1 MLVKP
6 SILPGTMELLPHEQL
21 IFNKMKDIIRE
32 TYELFSFLPI
42 DTPALEKTEILLAK
56 GGGETEKQI
65 YNIANTSTDTSLRF
79 DLTVPLAR
87 YVSMH
92 EHELKFPFKRYQIAK
107 VYRGERNQKGR
118 YREFYQCDCD
128 IIGDEKLSKFYDAEL
143 VKIISIIFKKFGF
156 DRFTIMINNR
166 NIMNGFLK
174 SQGVEDTVEAVRA
187 LDKYDK
193 IGRESLEELLLN
205 QGIKADAVK
214 EIIALI
220 EFEGSNE
227 ETIKYLEGLGID
239 NEIFLKGLAEMKEV
253 LENIKLFKVDEN
265 NYKFTLK
272 LQRGLDYYTST
283 VIETVLDDYKE
294 LGSVAG
300 GGSYENLTQFYSK
313 RELPGVGISIGL
325 TRLFFQ
331 LSEKNILPKFENEE
345 KSFLVAPL
353 DIDMSYAISVLNE
366 LHSLGVNSEVLYS
379 KMKMKMKK
387 IFDFAESYS
396 FDYIIFLGQEELDN
410 KKLSVRDLKSK
421 ENLSISIDEL
431 KTLIK

>member
-227 ETIKYLEGLGID
+227 ETINYLEGLGID
-239 NEIFLKGLAEMKEV
+239 NETFLKGLAEMKEV
-253 LENIKLFKVDEN
+253 LENIKLFKVDDN

-331 LSEKNILPKFENEE
+331 LSEKNILPKFDSEE

-379 KMKMKMKK
+379 KMKMKK

-421 ENLSISIDEL
+421 ENLTLSIDEL

>member
-6 SILPGTMELLPHEQL
+6 SILPGTMELLPNEQL

-220 EFEGSNE
+220 EFEGTNE

-239 NEIFLKGLAEMKEV
+239 NETFLKGLTEMKEV
-253 LENIKLFKVDEN
+253 LENIKLFNVDES

-331 LSEKNILPKFENEE
+331 LSEKNILPKFDSEE

-379 KMKMKMKK
+379 KMKMKK

>member
-174 SQGVEDTVEAVRA
+174 SKGVEDTVEAVRA

-220 EFEGSNE
+220 EFDGSNE

-331 LSEKNILPKFENEE
+331 LSEKNILPKFDSEE

-379 KMKMKMKK
+379 KMKMKK

-421 ENLSISIDEL
+421 ENLTLSIDEL
-431 KTLIK
+431 KSLIK

>member
-227 ETIKYLEGLGID
+227 ETIAHLEGLGID
-239 NEIFLKGLAEMKEV
+239 NEIFLKGLSEMKEV
-253 LENIKLFKVDEN
+253 LENIKLFKVDDN

-331 LSEKNILPKFENEE
+331 LSEKNILPKFDSGE

-366 LHSLGVNSEVLYS
+366 LHELGVNSEVLYS
-379 KMKMKMKK
+379 KMKMKK

-421 ENLSISIDEL
+421 ENLTLSIDEL

>member
-193 IGRESLEELLLN
+193 IGRESLEELLLS

-227 ETIKYLEGLGID
+227 ETINYLEGLGID
-239 NEIFLKGLAEMKEV
+239 NETFLKGLAEMKEV
-253 LENIKLFKVDEN
+253 LENIKLFEVDDN

-300 GGSYENLTQFYSK
+300 GGSYENLTQYYSK

-331 LSEKNILPKFENEE
+331 LSEKNILPKFDSEE

-379 KMKMKMKK
+379 KMKMKK

-421 ENLSISIDEL
+421 ENLTLSIDEL

>member
-6 SILPGTMELLPHEQL
+6 SILPGTMELLPNEQL

-220 EFEGSNE
+220 EFDGSNE

-239 NEIFLKGLAEMKEV
+239 NETFLKGLAEMKEV
-253 LENIKLFKVDEN
+253 LENIKLFKVDDN

-331 LSEKNILPKFENEE
+331 LSEKNILPKFDSEE

-379 KMKMKMKK
+379 KMKMKK

-421 ENLSISIDEL
+421 ENLTLSIDEL

>member
-1 MLVKP
+1 M
-6 SILPGTMELLPHEQL
+6 PGTMELLPNEQL
-21 IFNKMKDIIRE
+21 IFNKMKDIISE

-205 QGIKADAVK
+205 QGIKADVVK

-220 EFEGSNE
+220 EFKGSNDD
-227 ETIKYLEGLGID
+227 TIKYLEGLGINND
-239 NEIFLKGLAEMKEV
+239 TFSKGLSEMKEV
-253 LENIKLFKVDEN
+253 LENIRLFEVDES

-331 LSEKNILPKFENEE
+331 LSEKNILPKFDSEE

-353 DIDMSYAISVLNE
+353 DIDMSYAISVVNE
-366 LHSLGVNSEVLYS
+366 LHKLGAAAEVLYS
-379 KMKMKMKK
+379 NMKMKK
-387 IFDFAESYS
+387 IFDFAETYN
-396 FDYIIFLGQEELDN
+396 FDYIIFLGQEEIEN
-410 KKLSVRDLKSK
+410 KKLSIRDLKSK
-421 ENLSISIDEL
+421 ENLTLSIDEL

>member
-227 ETIKYLEGLGID
+227 ETINYLEGLGID
-239 NEIFLKGLAEMKEV
+239 NETFLKGLAEMKEV
-253 LENIKLFKVDEN
+253 LENIKLFKVDDN

-379 KMKMKMKK
+379 KMKMKK

>member
-1 MLVKP
+1 MIVKP
-6 SILPGTMELLPHEQL
+6 STLPGTMELLPQEQL

-42 DTPALEKTEILLAK
+42 DTPTMEKREILLAK

-65 YNIANTSTDTSLRF
+65 YNIENTSTETSLRF

-92 EHELKFPFKRYQIAK
+92 EHELKFPFKRYQIDK

-128 IIGDEKLSKFYDAEL
+128 IIGDETLSKFYDAEL
-143 VKIISIIFKKFGF
+143 VKIISIIFKRFGF
-156 DRFTIMINNR
+156 DKFTIMINNR
-166 NIMNGFLK
+166 NIMNGFLR
-174 SQGVEDTVEAVRA
+174 SLGIEDTVAAVRA

-193 IGRESLEELLLN
+193 IGREKLQELLIE
-205 QGIKADAVK
+205 QVDSKDKV
-214 EIIALI
+214 ETIINLI
-220 EFEGSNE
+220 EFEGTND
-227 ETIKYLEGLGID
+227 ETIKYLESLNID
-239 NEIFLKGLAEMKEV
+239 HEVFQKGLSEMKEV
-253 LENIKLFKVDEN
+253 LDNIKLFDVDER

-283 VIETVLDDYKE
+283 VIETTLDDYKE

-313 RELPGVGISIGL
+313 RNLPGVGISIGL

-331 LSEKNILPKFENEE
+331 LSDKNILPKFEDDK
-345 KSFLVAPL
+345 KSVLIAPL
-353 DIDMSYAISVLNE
+353 DIEMKCAIDVLNE
-366 LHSLGVNSEVLYS
+366 LHAINVKSEVLYAN
-379 KMKMKMKK
+379 MKMKK
-387 IFDFAESYS
+387 IFDFAETNA
-396 FDYIIFLGQEELDN
+396 FDYIVFIGEEELET
-410 KKLSVRDLKSK
+410 KKLSVRDLKNK
-421 ENLSISIDEL
+421 ESLTLSIEEL
-431 KTLIK
+431 KKLFK

>member
-6 SILPGTMELLPHEQL
+6 SILPGTMELLPNEQL

-174 SQGVEDTVEAVRA
+174 SKGVEDTVEAVRA

-239 NEIFLKGLAEMKEV
+239 NETFLKGLAEMKEV
-253 LENIKLFKVDEN
+253 LENIKLFNVDES

-331 LSEKNILPKFENEE
+331 LSEKNILPKFDSEE

-366 LHSLGVNSEVLYS
+366 LHELGVSSEVLYS
-379 KMKMKMKK
+379 KMKMKK

-421 ENLSISIDEL
+421 ENLTLSIDEL

>member
-239 NEIFLKGLAEMKEV
+239 NETFLKGLAEMKEV

-300 GGSYENLTQFYSK
+300 GGSYENLTQYYSK

-331 LSEKNILPKFENEE
+331 LSEKNILPKFDSEE

-366 LHSLGVNSEVLYS
+366 LHELGVNSEVLYS
-379 KMKMKMKK
+379 KMKMKK

-396 FDYIIFLGQEELDN
+396 FDYIIFLGEEELDN

-421 ENLSISIDEL
+421 ENLTLSIDEL

>member
-174 SQGVEDTVEAVRA
+174 SKGVEDTVEAVRA
-187 LDKYDK
+187 LDNYDK

-239 NEIFLKGLAEMKEV
+239 NETFLKGLTEMKEV
-253 LENIKLFKVDEN
+253 LENIKLFNVDES

-331 LSEKNILPKFENEE
+331 LSEKNILPKFDSEE

-366 LHSLGVNSEVLYS
+366 LHELGVSSEVLYS
-379 KMKMKMKK
+379 KMKMKK

-421 ENLSISIDEL
+421 ENLTLTIDEL

>member
-174 SQGVEDTVEAVRA
+174 SKGVEDTVEAVRA

-220 EFEGSNE
+220 EFEGTNE
-227 ETIKYLEGLGID
+227 ETINYLEGLGID
-239 NEIFLKGLAEMKEV
+239 NETFLKGLAEMKEV

-331 LSEKNILPKFENEE
+331 LSEKNILPKFDSEE

-366 LHSLGVNSEVLYS
+366 LHELGVSSEVLYS
-379 KMKMKMKK
+379 KMKMKK

-421 ENLSISIDEL
+421 ENLTLSIDEL

>member
-6 SILPGTMELLPHEQL
+6 SILPGTMELLPNEQL

-193 IGRESLEELLLN
+193 IGRESLEDLLLN

-220 EFEGSNE
+220 EFEGTNE

-239 NEIFLKGLAEMKEV
+239 NETFLKGLAEMKEV

-300 GGSYENLTQFYSK
+300 GGSYENLTQYYSK

-331 LSEKNILPKFENEE
+331 LSEKNILPKFDSEE

-379 KMKMKMKK
+379 KMKMKK
-387 IFDFAESYS
+387 IFDFAENYS

-421 ENLSISIDEL
+421 ENLTLSIDEL

>member
-92 EHELKFPFKRYQIAK
+92 KHELKFPFKRYQIAK

-220 EFEGSNE
+220 EFEGTNE

-239 NEIFLKGLAEMKEV
+239 NETFLKGLAEMKEV
-253 LENIKLFKVDEN
+253 LENIKLFKVDDN

-313 RELPGVGISIGL
+313 RVLPGVGISIGL

-331 LSEKNILPKFENEE
+331 LSEKNILPKFDSEE

-366 LHSLGVNSEVLYS
+366 LHELGVSSEVLYS
-379 KMKMKMKK
+379 KIKMKK

-421 ENLSISIDEL
+421 ENLTLSIDEL

>member
-1 MLVKP
+1 MIVKP
-6 SILPGTMELLPHEQL
+6 SILPGTMELLPQEQL

-42 DTPALEKTEILLAK
+42 DTPSMEKREILLAK

-65 YNIANTSTDTSLRF
+65 YNIENTSTETSLRF

-92 EHELKFPFKRYQIAK
+92 EHELKFPFKRYQIDK

-118 YREFYQCDCD
+118 YREFYQCDVD
-128 IIGDEKLSKFYDAEL
+128 IIGDDTLSKFYDAEL

-156 DRFTIMINNR
+156 DKFTIMINNR
-166 NIMNGFLK
+166 NIMNGFLR
-174 SQGVEDTVEAVRA
+174 SLGVEDTVAAVRA

-193 IGRESLEELLLN
+193 IGRESLEELLLG
-205 QGIKADAVK
+205 QGINSDAVK
-214 EIIALI
+214 KILALI
-220 EFEGSNE
+220 EFEGTND
-227 ETIKYLEGLGID
+227 ETIKYLEGLNID
-239 NEIFLKGLAEMKEV
+239 NEIFLKGLSEMKEV
-253 LENIKLFKVDEN
+253 LSNIKLFKVDEN

-283 VIETVLDDYKE
+283 VIETTLDDYKE

-313 RELPGVGISIGL
+313 RNLPGVGISIGL

-331 LSEKNILPKFENEE
+331 LSEKDILPKFEKDK
-345 KSFLVAPL
+345 KSVLIAPL
-353 DIDMSYAISVLNE
+353 DIDMAYSIDILNE
-366 LHSLGVNSEVLYS
+366 LHALNVHSEVLYS
-379 KMKMKMKK
+379 KMKMKK
-387 IFDFAESYS
+387 IFDFAEPND
-396 FDYIIFLGQEELDN
+396 FDYIIFIGQEELE
-410 KKLSVRDLKSK
+410 KKVLSVRDLANK
-421 ENLSISIDEL
+421 ESLSLSLDEL
-431 KTLIK
+431 KKLIQ

>member
-1 MLVKP
+1 M
-6 SILPGTMELLPHEQL
+6 PGTMELLPHEQL

-156 DRFTIMINNR
+156 DKFTIMINNR

-239 NEIFLKGLAEMKEV
+239 NETFLKGLAEMKEV
-253 LENIKLFKVDEN
+253 LENIKLFEVDDN

-331 LSEKNILPKFENEE
+331 LSEKNILPKFDSEE

-366 LHSLGVNSEVLYS
+366 LHNLGVNSEVLYS
-379 KMKMKMKK
+379 KMKMKK

-421 ENLSISIDEL
+421 ENLTLSIDEL

>member
-1 MLVKP
+1 MIVKP
-6 SILPGTMELLPHEQL
+6 SILPGTMELLPQEQL

-42 DTPALEKTEILLAK
+42 DTPSMEKREILLAK

-65 YNIANTSTDTSLRF
+65 YNIENTSTETSLRF

-92 EHELKFPFKRYQIAK
+92 EHELKFPFKRYQIDK

-118 YREFYQCDCD
+118 YREFYQCDVD
-128 IIGDEKLSKFYDAEL
+128 IIGDDTLSKFYDAEL

-156 DRFTIMINNR
+156 DKFTIMINNR
-166 NIMNGFLK
+166 NIMNGFLR
-174 SQGVEDTVEAVRA
+174 SLGVEDTVAAVRA

-193 IGRESLEELLLN
+193 IGRESLEELLLD
-205 QGIKADAVK
+205 QGINSDAVK
-214 EIIALI
+214 KILALI
-220 EFEGSNE
+220 EFEGTND
-227 ETIKYLEGLGID
+227 ETIKYLEGLNID
-239 NEIFLKGLAEMKEV
+239 NEIFLKGLSEMKEV
-253 LENIKLFKVDEN
+253 LNNIKLFKVGEN

-283 VIETVLDDYKE
+283 VIETTLDDYKE

-313 RELPGVGISIGL
+313 RNLPGVGISIGL

-331 LSEKNILPKFENEE
+331 LSEKNILPKFEKDK
-345 KSFLVAPL
+345 KSVLIAPL
-353 DIDMSYAISVLNE
+353 DIDMAYSIDILNE
-366 LHSLGVNSEVLYS
+366 LHALNVHSEALYS
-379 KMKMKMKK
+379 KMKMKK
-387 IFDFAESYS
+387 IFDFAETND
-396 FDYIIFLGQEELDN
+396 FDYIIFIGQEELE
-410 KKLSVRDLKSK
+410 KKVLSVRDLANK
-421 ENLSISIDEL
+421 ESLSLSLDEL
-431 KTLIK
+431 KKLIQ

>member
-166 NIMNGFLK
+166 NIMNGFLR

-227 ETIKYLEGLGID
+227 ETINYLEGLGID
-239 NEIFLKGLAEMKEV
+239 NETFLKGLAEMKEV

-265 NYKFTLK
+265 NFKFTLK

-300 GGSYENLTQFYSK
+300 GGSYENLTQYYSK

-331 LSEKNILPKFENEE
+331 LSEKNILPKFDSEE

-366 LHSLGVNSEVLYS
+366 LHGLGVNSEVLYS
-379 KMKMKMKK
+379 KMKMKK

-410 KKLSVRDLKSK
+410 KKLSIRDLKSK
-421 ENLSISIDEL
+421 ENLTLSIDEL

>member
-1 MLVKP
+1 M
-6 SILPGTMELLPHEQL
+6 PGTMELLPHEQL

-220 EFEGSNE
+220 EFEGTNE

-239 NEIFLKGLAEMKEV
+239 NETFLKGLAEMKEV
-253 LENIKLFKVDEN
+253 LENIKLFKVDDN

-331 LSEKNILPKFENEE
+331 LSEKNILPKFDSEE

-366 LHSLGVNSEVLYS
+366 LHELGVSSEVLYS
-379 KMKMKMKK
+379 KMKMKKM
-387 IFDFAESYS
+387 FDFAESYS

-421 ENLSISIDEL
+421 ENLTLTIDEL

>member
-1 MLVKP
+1 M
-6 SILPGTMELLPHEQL
+6 PGTMELLPYEQL

-220 EFEGSNE
+220 EFEGTNE
-227 ETIKYLEGLGID
+227 ETINYLEGLGID
-239 NEIFLKGLAEMKEV
+239 NETFLKGLAEMKEV
-253 LENIKLFKVDEN
+253 LENNKLFKVDEN

-300 GGSYENLTQFYSK
+300 GGSYENLTQYYSK

-331 LSEKNILPKFENEE
+331 LSEKNILPKFDSEE

-379 KMKMKMKK
+379 KMKMKK

>member
-118 YREFYQCDCD
+118 YREFYQFDCD

-220 EFEGSNE
+220 EFEGTNE

-239 NEIFLKGLAEMKEV
+239 NETFLKGLAEMKEV

-331 LSEKNILPKFENEE
+331 LSEKNILPKFDSEE

-366 LHSLGVNSEVLYS
+366 LHELGVSSEVLYS
-379 KMKMKMKK
+379 KMKMKK

-421 ENLSISIDEL
+421 ENLTLSIDEL

>member
-174 SQGVEDTVEAVRA
+174 SKGVEDTVEAVRA

-227 ETIKYLEGLGID
+227 ETINYLEGLGID
-239 NEIFLKGLAEMKEV
+239 NETFLKGLAEMKEV

-331 LSEKNILPKFENEE
+331 LSEKNILPKFEDEE

-366 LHSLGVNSEVLYS
+366 LHELGVNSEVLYS
-379 KMKMKMKK
+379 KMKMKK
-387 IFDFAESYS
+387 IFDFAENYS

-421 ENLSISIDEL
+421 ENLTLSIDEL

>member
-227 ETIKYLEGLGID
+227 ETIEYLEGLGID
-239 NEIFLKGLAEMKEV
+239 NETFLKGLSEMKEV

-331 LSEKNILPKFENEE
+331 LSEKNILPKFDSEE

-366 LHSLGVNSEVLYS
+366 LHSLGVNSEVLYY
-379 KMKMKMKK
+379 KMKMKK

-421 ENLSISIDEL
+421 ENLTLSIDEL

>member
-239 NEIFLKGLAEMKEV
+239 NETFLKGLTEMKEV

-331 LSEKNILPKFENEE
+331 LSEKNILPKFEDEE

-379 KMKMKMKK
+379 KMKMKK

-421 ENLSISIDEL
+421 ENLTLSIDEL

>member
-1 MLVKP
+1 M
-6 SILPGTMELLPHEQL
+6 PGTMELLPQEQL

-42 DTPALEKTEILLAK
+42 DTPSMEKREILLAK

-65 YNIANTSTDTSLRF
+65 YNIENTSTETSLRF

-92 EHELKFPFKRYQIAK
+92 EHELKFPFKRYQIDK

-118 YREFYQCDCD
+118 YREFYQCDVD
-128 IIGDEKLSKFYDAEL
+128 IIGDDTLSKFYDAEL

-156 DRFTIMINNR
+156 DKFTIMINNR
-166 NIMNGFLK
+166 NIMNGFLR
-174 SQGVEDTVEAVRA
+174 SLGVEDTVAAVRA

-193 IGRESLEELLLN
+193 IGRESLEELLLD
-205 QGIKADAVK
+205 QGINSDAVK
-214 EIIALI
+214 KILALI
-220 EFEGSNE
+220 EFEGTND
-227 ETIKYLEGLGID
+227 ETIKYLEGLNID
-239 NEIFLKGLAEMKEV
+239 NEIFLKGLSEMKEV
-253 LENIKLFKVDEN
+253 LRNIKLFKVDEN

-283 VIETVLDDYKE
+283 VIETTLDDYKE

-313 RELPGVGISIGL
+313 RNLPGVGISIGL

-331 LSEKNILPKFENEE
+331 LSEKNILPKFEKDK
-345 KSFLVAPL
+345 KSVLIAPL
-353 DIDMSYAISVLNE
+353 DIDMAYSIDILNE
-366 LHSLGVNSEVLYS
+366 LHALNVHSEVLYS
-379 KMKMKMKK
+379 KMKMKK
-387 IFDFAESYS
+387 IFDFAETND
-396 FDYIIFLGQEELDN
+396 FDYIIFIGQEELE
-410 KKLSVRDLKSK
+410 KKVLSVRDLANK
-421 ENLSISIDEL
+421 ESLSLSLDEL
-431 KTLIK
+431 KKLIQ

>member
-1 MLVKP
+1 M
-6 SILPGTMELLPHEQL
+6 PGTMELLPHEQL

-227 ETIKYLEGLGID
+227 ETINYLEGLGID
-239 NEIFLKGLAEMKEV
+239 NEIFLKGLAEMKDV
-253 LENIKLFKVDEN
+253 LENIKLFNVDES

-331 LSEKNILPKFENEE
+331 LSEKNILPKFDSEE

-379 KMKMKMKK
+379 KMKMKK

>member
-1 MLVKP
+1 M
-6 SILPGTMELLPHEQL
+6 PGTMELLPHEQL

-174 SQGVEDTVEAVRA
+174 SKGVEDTVEAVRA

-220 EFEGSNE
+220 EFDGSNE

-331 LSEKNILPKFENEE
+331 LSEKNILPKFDSEE

-379 KMKMKMKK
+379 KMKMKK

-421 ENLSISIDEL
+421 ENLTLSIDEL
-431 KTLIK
+431 KSLIK

>member
-6 SILPGTMELLPHEQL
+6 SILPGTMELLPNEQL

-227 ETIKYLEGLGID
+227 ETINYLEGLGID
-239 NEIFLKGLAEMKEV
+239 NETFLKGLAEMKEV
-253 LENIKLFKVDEN
+253 LENIKLFNVDES

-331 LSEKNILPKFENEE
+331 LSEKNILPKFDSEE

-379 KMKMKMKK
+379 KMKMKK

-421 ENLSISIDEL
+421 ENLTLSIDEL

>member
-220 EFEGSNE
+220 EFEGTNE
-227 ETIKYLEGLGID
+227 ETIEYLEGLGID
-239 NEIFLKGLAEMKEV
+239 NETFLKGLAEMKEV
-253 LENIKLFKVDEN
+253 LENVKLFKVDEN

-300 GGSYENLTQFYSK
+300 GGSYENLTRFYSK

-331 LSEKNILPKFENEE
+331 LSEKNILPKFDSEE

-379 KMKMKMKK
+379 KMKMKK

-421 ENLSISIDEL
+421 ENLNLSIDEL

>member
-156 DRFTIMINNR
+156 DKFTIMINNR

-239 NEIFLKGLAEMKEV
+239 NETFLKGLTEMKEV
-253 LENIKLFKVDEN
+253 LENIKLFKVDDN

-300 GGSYENLTQFYSK
+300 GGSYENLTQYYSK

-331 LSEKNILPKFENEE
+331 LSEKNILPKFDSEE

-379 KMKMKMKK
+379 KMKMKK

-396 FDYIIFLGQEELDN
+396 FDYIIFLGQDELDN

>member
-1 MLVKP
+1 M
-6 SILPGTMELLPHEQL
+6 PGTMELLPHEQL

-220 EFEGSNE
+220 EFEGTNE
-227 ETIKYLEGLGID
+227 ETIEYLEGLGID
-239 NEIFLKGLAEMKEV
+239 NETFFKGLAEMKEV
-253 LENIKLFKVDEN
+253 LENIKLFKVDES

-331 LSEKNILPKFENEE
+331 LSEKNILPKFDSEE

-379 KMKMKMKK
+379 KMKMKK

-421 ENLSISIDEL
+421 ENLNLSIDEL

>member
-1 MLVKP
+1 MIVKP
-6 SILPGTMELLPHEQL
+6 SILPGTMELLPQEQL

-42 DTPALEKTEILLAK
+42 DTPSMEKREILLAK

-65 YNIANTSTDTSLRF
+65 YNIENTSTETSLRF

-92 EHELKFPFKRYQIAK
+92 EHELKFPFKRYQIDK

-118 YREFYQCDCD
+118 YREFYQCDVD
-128 IIGDEKLSKFYDAEL
+128 IIGDDTLSKFYDAEL

-156 DRFTIMINNR
+156 DKFTIMINNR

-174 SQGVEDTVEAVRA
+174 SLGVEDTVAAVRA

-193 IGRESLEELLLN
+193 IGRESLEELLLD
-205 QGIKADAVK
+205 QGINSDAVK
-214 EIIALI
+214 KILALI
-220 EFEGSNE
+220 EFEGTND
-227 ETIKYLEGLGID
+227 ETIKYLEGLNID
-239 NEIFLKGLAEMKEV
+239 NEIFLKGLSEMKEV
-253 LENIKLFKVDEN
+253 LSNIKLFKVDEN

-283 VIETVLDDYKE
+283 VIETTLDDYKE

-313 RELPGVGISIGL
+313 RNLPGVGISIGL

-331 LSEKNILPKFENEE
+331 LSEKNILPKFEKDK
-345 KSFLVAPL
+345 KSVLIAPL
-353 DIDMSYAISVLNE
+353 DIDMAYSIDILNE
-366 LHSLGVNSEVLYS
+366 LHALNVHSEVLYT
-379 KMKMKMKK
+379 KMKMKK
-387 IFDFAESYS
+387 IFDFAETND
-396 FDYIIFLGQEELDN
+396 FDYIIFIGQEELE
-410 KKLSVRDLKSK
+410 KKVLSVRDLANK
-421 ENLSISIDEL
+421 ESLSLSLDEL
-431 KTLIK
+431 KKLIQ

>member
-6 SILPGTMELLPHEQL
+6 SILPGTMELLPNEQL

-174 SQGVEDTVEAVRA
+174 SQGVEDSVEAVRA

-227 ETIKYLEGLGID
+227 ETIEYLEGLGID
-239 NEIFLKGLAEMKEV
+239 NETFLKGLAEMKEV
-253 LENIKLFKVDEN
+253 LENIKLFKVDES

-331 LSEKNILPKFENEE
+331 LSEKNILPKFDSEE

-366 LHSLGVNSEVLYS
+366 LHELGVNSEVLYS
-379 KMKMKMKK
+379 KMKMKK

-396 FDYIIFLGQEELDN
+396 FDYIIFLGQEELYN

>member
-6 SILPGTMELLPHEQL
+6 SILPGTMELLPNEQL

-220 EFEGSNE
+220 EFEGTNE

-239 NEIFLKGLAEMKEV
+239 NETFLKGLTEMKEV
-253 LENIKLFKVDEN
+253 LENIKLFNVDES

-331 LSEKNILPKFENEE
+331 LSEKNILPKFDSEE

-379 KMKMKMKK
+379 KMKMKK

-410 KKLSVRDLKSK
+410 KKLSVRHLKSK

>member
-1 MLVKP
+1 M
-6 SILPGTMELLPHEQL
+6 PGTMELLPHEQL

-220 EFEGSNE
+220 EFEGTNE

-239 NEIFLKGLAEMKEV
+239 NETFLKGLAEMKEV
-253 LENIKLFKVDEN
+253 LENIKLFKVDDN

-331 LSEKNILPKFENEE
+331 LSEKNILPKFDSEE

-366 LHSLGVNSEVLYS
+366 LHELGVSSEVLYS
-379 KMKMKMKK
+379 KIKMKK

-421 ENLSISIDEL
+421 ENLTLSIDEL

>member
-1 MLVKP
+1 M
-6 SILPGTMELLPHEQL
+6 PGTMELLPHEQL

-156 DRFTIMINNR
+156 DKFTIMINNR

-220 EFEGSNE
+220 EFEGTNE
-227 ETIKYLEGLGID
+227 ETINYLEGLGID
-239 NEIFLKGLAEMKEV
+239 NETFLKGLAEMKEV

-300 GGSYENLTQFYSK
+300 GGSYENLTQYYSK

-331 LSEKNILPKFENEE
+331 LSEKNILPKFDSEE

-379 KMKMKMKK
+379 KMKMKK

-396 FDYIIFLGQEELDN
+396 LDYIIFLGQEELDN

>member
-1 MLVKP
+1 M
-6 SILPGTMELLPHEQL
+6 PGTMELLPHEQL

-220 EFEGSNE
+220 EFEGTNE

-239 NEIFLKGLAEMKEV
+239 NETFLKGLTEMKEV
-253 LENIKLFKVDEN
+253 LENIKLFNVDES

-331 LSEKNILPKFENEE
+331 LSEKNILPKFDSEE

-379 KMKMKMKK
+379 KMKMKK

>member
-193 IGRESLEELLLN
+193 IGGESLEELLLN

-227 ETIKYLEGLGID
+227 ESIKYLEGLGID
-239 NEIFLKGLAEMKEV
+239 NETFLKGLAEMKEV

-331 LSEKNILPKFENEE
+331 LSEKNILPKFDSEE

-366 LHSLGVNSEVLYS
+366 LHELGVSSEVLYS
-379 KMKMKMKK
+379 KMKMKK

-421 ENLSISIDEL
+421 ENLTLSIDEL